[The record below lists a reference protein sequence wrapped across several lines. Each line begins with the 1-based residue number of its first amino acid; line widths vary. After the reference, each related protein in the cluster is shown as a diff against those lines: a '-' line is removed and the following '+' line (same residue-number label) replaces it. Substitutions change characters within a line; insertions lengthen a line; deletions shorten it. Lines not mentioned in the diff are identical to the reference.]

1 MMCLMPAIFTLGPL
15 GCALYWV
22 VVHTYELNRSCN
34 GRMRCN
40 LCTVM
45 GCLFWTLF
53 GICILL
59 PLYIALAG
67 LAAALLIAFGTVPG
81 IYYGFAYIIRVIYA
95 VASQ

>member
-1 MMCLMPAIFTLGPL
+1 
-15 GCALYWV
+15 
-22 VVHTYELNRSCN
+22 
-34 GRMRCN
+34 
-40 LCTVM
+40 M